1 MPDSALDLVSDT
13 VSAAGNEAV
22 SAAPDAGSDPER
34 LKLLIFGGTSEG
46 RKLAFHACELGF
58 SCLITV
64 ATPYGEE
71 LMEEEDWL
79 AESHASASGHE
90 SCEQPLPGSSSRH
103 EGSRTS
109 TDQGNLQVLQKRLN
123 TQEMV
128 ELMERVQPA
137 LIIDATHPYA
147 LEVSASIREACRL
160 SQRTLIRVLRE
171 SEELADAREF
181 DTVEQLCAA
190 LNENDEL
197 VFSTLGVKEAAAL
210 SQVRDYGKRIWL
222 RVLPFKDSLEA
233 CLAAGF
239 PAKHLICMQGPF
251 GEELNVAMFRHTGAK
266 ILLTKDSG
274 SVGGFP
280 EKIAAARR
288 CGMKIYI
295 WKRPLQEEGLSLEQI
310 ERLLEA
316 RAMEQ
321 SI

>member
-1 MPDSALDLVSDT
+1 MPDSAPDLVSDT

-22 SAAPDAGSDPER
+22 SIAPDAGSDPER
-34 LKLLIFGGTSEG
+34 LNLLIFGGTSEG

-58 SCLITV
+58 TCLITV

-181 DTVEQLCAA
+181 VTVEQLCAA

-251 GEELNVAMFRHTGAK
+251 GEELNVAMFQHTGAK

-274 SVGGFP
+274 SAGGFP

-316 RAMEQ
+316 RAAQKE
-321 SI
+321 

>member
-1 MPDSALDLVSDT
+1 MPDSAPDLVSDT

-22 SAAPDAGSDPER
+22 SAAPVAGSDPER

-46 RKLAFHACELGF
+46 RKLAFLACELGF

-71 LMEEEDWL
+71 LMEEER
-79 AESHASASGHE
+79 G
-90 SCEQPLPGSSSRH
+90 
-103 EGSRTS
+103 
-109 TDQGNLQVLQKRLN
+109 LQILQKRLN

-128 ELMERVQPA
+128 EIIERVRPA

-147 LEVSASIREACRL
+147 LEVSASIREACRQ
-160 SQRTLIRVLRE
+160 SKRTLIRVLRE

-251 GEELNVAMFRHTGAK
+251 GEDLNVAMFQHTGAK

-274 SVGGFP
+274 SAGGFP

-316 RAMEQ
+316 RAAQKE
-321 SI
+321 

>member
-1 MPDSALDLVSDT
+1 MPDSAPDLVSDT
-13 VSAAGNEAV
+13 VSAAWNEAV
-22 SAAPDAGSDPER
+22 SAAPVAGSDPER

-46 RKLAFHACELGF
+46 RKLAFLACELGL

-71 LMEEEDWL
+71 LMEEER
-79 AESHASASGHE
+79 G
-90 SCEQPLPGSSSRH
+90 
-103 EGSRTS
+103 
-109 TDQGNLQVLQKRLN
+109 LQILQKRLN

-128 ELMERVQPA
+128 ELMERVRPA

-251 GEELNVAMFRHTGAK
+251 GEDLNVAMFQHTGAK

-274 SVGGFP
+274 SAGGFP

-316 RAMEQ
+316 RAAQKE
-321 SI
+321 

>member
-1 MPDSALDLVSDT
+1 MPDSAPDLVSDT

-22 SAAPDAGSDPER
+22 SIAPDAGSDSEQ
-34 LKLLIFGGTSEG
+34 LNLFIFGGTSEG

-71 LMEEEDWL
+71 LMEEEDWR
-79 AESHASASGHE
+79 AESQASASGHE
-90 SCEQPLPGSSSRH
+90 SRDQTLPDLSSRH
-103 EGSRTS
+103 EDSRTS
-109 TDQGNLQVLQKRLN
+109 TDKGRLQILQKRLN

-147 LEVSASIREACRL
+147 LEVSASIREACRQ
-160 SQRTLIRVLRE
+160 SKRTLIRVLRE

-251 GEELNVAMFRHTGAK
+251 GEELNVAMFQHTGAK

-274 SVGGFP
+274 SAGGFP

-295 WKRPLQEEGLSLEQI
+295 WKRPLQEEGLLLEQI

-316 RAMEQ
+316 RAAQKE
-321 SI
+321 

>member
-1 MPDSALDLVSDT
+1 MPDSAPDLVSDT
-13 VSAAGNEAV
+13 VSAAWNEAV
-22 SAAPDAGSDPER
+22 SAAPVAGSDPER

-46 RKLAFHACELGF
+46 RKLAFLACELGL

-71 LMEEEDWL
+71 LMEEER
-79 AESHASASGHE
+79 G
-90 SCEQPLPGSSSRH
+90 
-103 EGSRTS
+103 
-109 TDQGNLQVLQKRLN
+109 LQILQKRLN

-128 ELMERVQPA
+128 EIMERVRPA

-197 VFSTLGVKEAAAL
+197 VFSTLGVKEAAVL

-233 CLAAGF
+233 CLDAGF

-251 GEELNVAMFRHTGAK
+251 GEDLNVAMFQHTGAK

-274 SVGGFP
+274 SAGGFP

-316 RAMEQ
+316 RAAQKE
-321 SI
+321 

>member
-1 MPDSALDLVSDT
+1 MPDSTPDLVSDT
-13 VSAAGNEAV
+13 VSAAWNEAV
-22 SAAPDAGSDPER
+22 SAAPVAGSDPER

-46 RKLAFHACELGF
+46 RKLAFLACELGL

-71 LMEEEDWL
+71 LMEEEGWR
-79 AESHASASGHE
+79 AEIQASASCHE

-103 EGSRTS
+103 EDSRTS
-109 TDQGNLQVLQKRLN
+109 TDKGSLQILQKRLN

-128 ELMERVQPA
+128 ELMERVRPA

-233 CLAAGF
+233 CLDAGF

-251 GEELNVAMFRHTGAK
+251 GEDLNVAMFQHTGAK

-274 SVGGFP
+274 SAGGFP

-316 RAMEQ
+316 RAAQKE
-321 SI
+321 

>member
-1 MPDSALDLVSDT
+1 MPDS
-13 VSAAGNEAV
+13 EQ
-22 SAAPDAGSDPER
+22 

-46 RKLAFHACELGF
+46 RKLAFLACELGF

-71 LMEEEDWL
+71 LMEEER
-79 AESHASASGHE
+79 G
-90 SCEQPLPGSSSRH
+90 
-103 EGSRTS
+103 
-109 TDQGNLQVLQKRLN
+109 LQILQKRLN

-128 ELMERVQPA
+128 ELMERVRPA

-181 DTVEQLCAA
+181 DTVEQLCTA

-210 SQVRDYGKRIWL
+210 SQVRDYGNRIWL

-233 CLAAGF
+233 CLDAGF

-251 GEELNVAMFRHTGAK
+251 GEDLNVAMFQHTGAK

-274 SVGGFP
+274 SAGGFP

-316 RAMEQ
+316 RAAQKE
-321 SI
+321 

>member
-1 MPDSALDLVSDT
+1 MPDSAPDLVSVT

-22 SAAPDAGSDPER
+22 SAAPVAGSDPER

-46 RKLAFHACELGF
+46 RKLAFLACELGL

-71 LMEEEDWL
+71 LMEEER
-79 AESHASASGHE
+79 G
-90 SCEQPLPGSSSRH
+90 
-103 EGSRTS
+103 
-109 TDQGNLQVLQKRLN
+109 LQILQKRLN

-128 ELMERVQPA
+128 ELMERVRPA

-160 SQRTLIRVLRE
+160 NQRTLIRVLRE

-251 GEELNVAMFRHTGAK
+251 GEDLNVAMFQHTGAK

-274 SVGGFP
+274 SAGGFP

-316 RAMEQ
+316 RAAQKE
-321 SI
+321 

>member
-1 MPDSALDLVSDT
+1 MPDSAPDLVSDT

-22 SAAPDAGSDPER
+22 SAAPVAGSDPER

-46 RKLAFHACELGF
+46 RKLAFLACELGL

-71 LMEEEDWL
+71 LMEEER
-79 AESHASASGHE
+79 G
-90 SCEQPLPGSSSRH
+90 
-103 EGSRTS
+103 
-109 TDQGNLQVLQKRLN
+109 LQILQKRLN

-128 ELMERVQPA
+128 ELMERVRPA

-233 CLAAGF
+233 CLDAGF

-251 GEELNVAMFRHTGAK
+251 GEDLNVAMFQHTGAK

-274 SVGGFP
+274 SAGGFP

-310 ERLLEA
+310 ERLLET
-316 RAMEQ
+316 RAAQKE
-321 SI
+321 

>member
-1 MPDSALDLVSDT
+1 MPDSAPDLVSDT
-13 VSAAGNEAV
+13 VSAAWNEAV
-22 SAAPDAGSDPER
+22 SAAPVAGSDPER

-46 RKLAFHACELGF
+46 RKLAFLACELGL

-71 LMEEEDWL
+71 LMEEER
-79 AESHASASGHE
+79 G
-90 SCEQPLPGSSSRH
+90 
-103 EGSRTS
+103 
-109 TDQGNLQVLQKRLN
+109 LQILQKRLN

-128 ELMERVQPA
+128 ELMERVRPA

-233 CLAAGF
+233 CLDAGF

-251 GEELNVAMFRHTGAK
+251 GEDLNVAMFQHTGAK

-274 SVGGFP
+274 SAGGFP

-316 RAMEQ
+316 RAAQKE
-321 SI
+321 

>member
-1 MPDSALDLVSDT
+1 MPDLVTDPASDLV
-13 VSAAGNEAV
+13 AAAV
-22 SAAPDAGSDPER
+22 PDPER
-34 LKLLIFGGTSEG
+34 LRLLIFGGTSEG
-46 RKLAFHACELGF
+46 RKLAFRACELGL

-64 ATPYGEE
+64 ATPYGEA
-71 LMEEEDWL
+71 LMEGEE
-79 AESHASASGHE
+79 S
-90 SCEQPLPGSSSRH
+90 
-103 EGSRTS
+103 
-109 TDQGNLQVLQKRLN
+109 LQIQQKRLN

-128 ELMERVQPA
+128 ELIERLRPA

-147 LEVSASIREACRL
+147 LEVSASIREACRQ
-160 SQRTLIRVLRE
+160 SQRPLIRVLRE
-171 SEELADAREF
+171 SEELSDACEF

-190 LNENDEL
+190 LNENDAL

-210 SQVRDYGKRIWL
+210 SQVRNFKKRVWL

-251 GEELNVAMFRHTGAK
+251 GEELNVAMFRHAGAK

-274 SVGGFP
+274 SAGGFP

-288 CGMKIYI
+288 CGMKIFI

-316 RAMEQ
+316 RAAEQ
-321 SI
+321 RL

>member
-1 MPDSALDLVSDT
+1 MPDSAPDLVSDT

-22 SAAPDAGSDPER
+22 SAAPVAGSDPER

-46 RKLAFHACELGF
+46 RKLAFLACELGL

-71 LMEEEDWL
+71 LMEEER
-79 AESHASASGHE
+79 G
-90 SCEQPLPGSSSRH
+90 
-103 EGSRTS
+103 
-109 TDQGNLQVLQKRLN
+109 LQILQKRLN

-128 ELMERVQPA
+128 ELMERVRPA

-233 CLAAGF
+233 CLDAGF

-251 GEELNVAMFRHTGAK
+251 GEDLNVAMFQHTGAK

-274 SVGGFP
+274 SAGGFP

-316 RAMEQ
+316 RAAQKE
-321 SI
+321 

>member
-1 MPDSALDLVSDT
+1 MPDSAPDLVSDT

-22 SAAPDAGSDPER
+22 SAAPVAGSDPER

-46 RKLAFHACELGF
+46 RKLAFLACELGLC
-58 SCLITV
+58 CLITV

-71 LMEEEDWL
+71 LMEEER
-79 AESHASASGHE
+79 G
-90 SCEQPLPGSSSRH
+90 
-103 EGSRTS
+103 
-109 TDQGNLQVLQKRLN
+109 LQILQKRLN

-128 ELMERVQPA
+128 ELMERVRPA

-251 GEELNVAMFRHTGAK
+251 GEDLNVAMFQHTGAK

-274 SVGGFP
+274 SAGGFP

-316 RAMEQ
+316 RAAQKE
-321 SI
+321 